1 MKKTISKINIW
12 SLYYRA
18 EIVWFVVGFAIGFVL
33 GVIILWHTHMQK
45 VENEQE
51 KDGDKVLK
59 VEHGIEHTFNDQKLK
74 QEEKNILYKE

>member
-1 MKKTISKINIW
+1 MIDKFKVW

-18 EIVWFVVGFAIGFVL
+18 EIVWFIIGFIIGAIVL
-33 GVIILWHTHMQK
+33 WYTHMLK
-45 VENEQE
+45 AENEQE

-59 VEHGIEHTFNDQKLK
+59 VRLGIGHMVNDQKLK